1 MSFKNYR
8 APYKNLLTGM
18 IVPNDNAEE
27 GVEKLSEVKG
37 AEVIRSEE
45 GRRRRDRN
53 APKGISGSSTRIKT
67 VKTGS
72 NKPKPRQ
79 EAESKNKSKKRRK
92 VSRRSSS
99 KIAESADRKESV

>member
-1 MSFKNYR
+1 
-8 APYKNLLTGM
+8 M

-53 APKGISGSSTRIKT
+53 APKRNFGVVNPNQDG
-67 VKTGS
+67 KTGS
-72 NKPKPRQ
+72 NKPKLRQ

>member
-1 MSFKNYR
+1 
-8 APYKNLLTGM
+8 M

-53 APKGISGSSTRIKT
+53 APKRNFGVVNPNQDGK
-67 VKTGS
+67 
-72 NKPKPRQ
+72 NRQ
-79 EAESKNKSKKRRK
+79 
-92 VSRRSSS
+92 
-99 KIAESADRKESV
+99 